1 MQVSRETFNKIVE
14 LLIPHM
20 ERSKRRSLIASA
32 FHGYNIQHLIY
43 DWDDSNRDF
52 SFKLVEL
59 LLDFGEV
66 EPKKPAI
73 TVLLDE
79 IREQV
84 GVDKQAQIDE
94 VKQAIA
100 DSGVAAKRPL
110 SGSDNS
116 SYRTELQT
124 ISRVF
129 PQLSAQDVQTLH
141 QVVRIV
147 DHPADF
153 SLCKEGELERTF
165 YIIIDG
171 EAEVRKTIAGRKEV
185 LSRKTAGDFFGE
197 MALILNEPR
206 TADVV
211 TTQRTKVIEIDRTIF
226 EQYLISHVGIVLG
239 LTELTMKQLKRHEE
253 LLYARMTKAEEDKT
267 KAHRVFVSHATKDK
281 AFALK
286 LAEDIAE
293 QGISVWIATRD
304 VPPGRSW
311 PREVAKALDTC
322 TLMLLVISEESIKSN
337 NVEDEW
343 NYYLDR
349 GKNIIPV
356 LLERCDLPF
365 RLLRIHYID
374 FTSIEYTVAL
384 ARLVAAI
391 RYHD

>member
-1 MQVSRETFNKIVE
+1 MQISRETFNKIVE

-20 ERSKRRSLIASA
+20 EPSKRRALIASA
-32 FHGYNIQHLIY
+32 FHGYNLQQLIY
-43 DWDDSNRDF
+43 DWNASSRDF
-52 SFKLVEL
+52 SLKLVEL

-73 TVLLDE
+73 VVLLDE
-79 IREQV
+79 VRAQV
-84 GVDKQAQIDE
+84 GVDKQAAIDE
-94 VKQAIA
+94 VKRVIA
-100 DSGVAAKRPL
+100 EASVDKRPQFSAGASTYNL
-110 SGSDNS
+110 
-116 SYRTELQT
+116 ELQ
-124 ISRVF
+124 IIGRVF
-129 PQLSAQDVQTLH
+129 PQLQPKDVQALH

-147 DHPADF
+147 DHPADYY
-153 SLCKEGELERTF
+153 LCKEAELERTF

-171 EAEVRKTIAGRKEV
+171 EAEVRKLIGGRKEV

-226 EQYLISHVGIVLG
+226 EQYLISNVSVVLG

-253 LLYARMTKAEEDKT
+253 LLYARMTKAEEEKS

-281 AFALK
+281 DFALK
-286 LAEDIAE
+286 LAEDVAE

-322 TLMLLVISEESIKSN
+322 TMMILVISEASIKSN

-349 GKNIIPV
+349 RKEIIPV
-356 LLERCDLPF
+356 MVDKCDLPF

-374 FTSIEYTVAL
+374 FTSIEYPVAL